1 MAKIVPLIS
10 SGESGPLGVLHLP
23 RLWLKTSL
31 DATGQLA
38 DDYPA
43 VGAGFDSMVL
53 DGLGLNKDEF
63 LGYIKDRKPTYCQME
78 KWILEKKGG
87 SLDAAAVKELNDAI
101 SGYIH
106 DDETRA
112 AICSDSDIADDGSI
126 KDAVNLNNLDDWYC
140 FHQSTLS

>member
-63 LGYIKDRKPTYCQME
+63 LGYIKDSKPTYCQME

-126 KDAVNLNNLDDWYC
+126 KDAVNINNLHDWYC